1 MAKIYPTELT
11 SGFTGHTIASE
22 RSVYRKLADELS
34 QDFVVFHDIRW
45 DDPELDDTKTTGQID
60 FVVVHPELGFITLEV
75 KGGRCSYDP
84 VRRLWTT
91 VDRDERSST
100 ITDPF
105 EQARAAARVLTK
117 LLLKSD
123 ILKNDFLPHHHAA
136 VFPDCVLEKPDLR
149 GDIKSW
155 QIIDRDSLFDC
166 NECISSL
173 FVEAF
178 PNNQCQRRIGQNII
192 SGLHEL
198 FGNQRLDGRQT
209 LSDEIRRV
217 NQRVVK
223 LTDEQLGVF
232 EMLREQKRM
241 VVQGCAGSGKT
252 TLAIHNAKTAARA
265 GKRVL
270 LACFNRPLGQ
280 FLARECEGEDNI
292 VAGSLYDT
300 VLRWLQQSGVN
311 ITPEDSTDWWTN
323 VLPNAAANRIDA
335 IDKRFD
341 TIIVDEGQDFHA
353 NWWVLLE
360 MLLND
365 QQSSSFLVFMD
376 IHQNIYHGTADLPM
390 VLSPVILNRNLRNTN
405 QINAAIKEKCGS
417 AIEMK
422 PSGIDGP
429 EVVWRTYIDD
439 DDMLKTIESVL
450 AQLIR
455 EGLRPADIVILGT
468 KAQHRTVLK
477 HGRRL
482 GPSVLVEKRQ
492 KSNELLTMTMHRFK
506 GLESPIVILCEL
518 NDAPSGNHEY
528 LLYVGMSRATALL
541 CVLSKK

>member
-123 ILKNDFLPHHHAA
+123 TLKNDFLPHHHAA

-192 SGLHEL
+192 SGLNEL

-252 TLAIHNAKTAARA
+252 TLAIHTAKTAAGRQACPA
-265 GKRVL
+265 GM
-270 LACFNRPLGQ
+270 FQP
-280 FLARECEGEDNI
+280 
-292 VAGSLYDT
+292 T
-300 VLRWLQQSGVN
+300 
-311 ITPEDSTDWWTN
+311 
-323 VLPNAAANRIDA
+323 
-335 IDKRFD
+335 
-341 TIIVDEGQDFHA
+341 
-353 NWWVLLE
+353 
-360 MLLND
+360 
-365 QQSSSFLVFMD
+365 
-376 IHQNIYHGTADLPM
+376 
-390 VLSPVILNRNLRNTN
+390 
-405 QINAAIKEKCGS
+405 
-417 AIEMK
+417 
-422 PSGIDGP
+422 
-429 EVVWRTYIDD
+429 
-439 DDMLKTIESVL
+439 
-450 AQLIR
+450 
-455 EGLRPADIVILGT
+455 LGT
-468 KAQHRTVLK
+468 IPGERVRGRRQHRR
-477 HGRRL
+477 G
-482 GPSVLVEKRQ
+482 
-492 KSNELLTMTMHRFK
+492 F
-506 GLESPIVILCEL
+506 IV
-518 NDAPSGNHEY
+518 
-528 LLYVGMSRATALL
+528 
-541 CVLSKK
+541 